1 MLFRHINPAPTG
13 ADANDRRPARRRG
26 GSGIDKLRLGRLAQ
40 TGAAGLSAA
49 LLLLAGF
56 PSGSIE
62 RTAQQSPQTS
72 EMQTSERATAGVKP
86 QASRMIGQAAGAMSG
101 ARPKP
106 AAKTKPVAAK
116 PAGTSFGNALAE
128 EYGEFVRREMQK
140 HHARFRARHFTAKA
154 RRAAAGPV
162 APEDPNALDI
172 SGPERVAL
180 AQARSRLIAAL
191 ERSARRR
198 LPALA
203 AKTQA
208 KFDCWAERVHARV
221 DRGAVLICREQY
233 AALIALLEKAVMPLP
248 AGSRFTRALT
258 REYLAFA
265 DYEAR
270 TRKDWINARHF
281 ARKGLRAADAT
292 RDDTVTPEPL
302 GRWNLHSRRDVPTFA
317 SYRGRLVSAFAAGA
331 RTQHPAR
338 AAVAQARFDCWVERT
353 AGRAHADATEQC
365 RREFLAALAAI
376 ESRATGKANRSI
388 RGKHVRK
395 MRHAG
400 KRPPARPP
408 VVRVSRL
415 ARIAPAAGAWTVL
428 FGFDQDSLRAG
439 ELAKIRAVAQ
449 AARRRDA
456 ARVTVTGHADRA
468 GAPDYN
474 TGLSLRRAAAVRA
487 ALIGAGVAP
496 DRVRIFARGEGDG
509 AVGTGDGVGHA
520 SNRRV
525 TITLR

>member
-1 MLFRHINPAPTG
+1 M
-13 ADANDRRPARRRG
+13 
-26 GSGIDKLRLGRLAQ
+26 
-40 TGAAGLSAA
+40 
-49 LLLLAGF
+49 
-56 PSGSIE
+56 SGS
-62 RTAQQSPQTS
+62 
-72 EMQTSERATAGVKP
+72 
-86 QASRMIGQAAGAMSG
+86 
-101 ARPKP
+101 RPKP
-106 AAKTKPVAAK
+106 AVKTKPAAA
-116 PAGTSFGNALAE
+116 AGASFGDALAE
-128 EYGEFVRREMQK
+128 EYDEFVRREKQK
-140 HHARFRARHFTAKA
+140 HHARFRAHYFKVKA

-162 APEDPNALDI
+162 APEDPSALDI
-172 SGPERVAL
+172 SGPDRVAL
-180 AQARSRLIAAL
+180 AEARSRLIAAL

-208 KFDCWAERVHARV
+208 KFDCWAEYVHGRF
-221 DRGAVLICREQY
+221 DRGAVLICRDQY

-281 ARKGLRAADAT
+281 ARKGLRAADAK
-292 RDDTVTPEPL
+292 RDDAVTPEPL
-302 GRWNLHSRRDVPTFA
+302 GRWNLHSRREVPTFA
-317 SYRGRLVSAFAAGA
+317 NYRGRLITAFAAGA

-353 AGRAHADATEQC
+353 AGRAEADAIEQC
-365 RREFLAALAAI
+365 RREFLAALATI
-376 ESRATGKANRSI
+376 EGKGTRKANRSI
-388 RGKHVRK
+388 RGKRVRA
-395 MRHAG
+395 MRLAR
-400 KRPPARPP
+400 KRPPARPRI
-408 VVRVSRL
+408 VRVSRL
-415 ARIAPAAGAWTVL
+415 ARIAPAAGAWTIL
-428 FGFDQDSLRAG
+428 FGFDQDTLRAS
-439 ELAKIRAVAQ
+439 ERAKIHAVARVAQ
-449 AARRRDA
+449 RRDT

-509 AVGTGDGVGHA
+509 AIGTGDGVGHA

-525 TITLR
+525 TINLR

>member
-1 MLFRHINPAPTG
+1 MA
-13 ADANDRRPARRRG
+13 
-26 GSGIDKLRLGRLAQ
+26 
-40 TGAAGLSAA
+40 
-49 LLLLAGF
+49 
-56 PSGSIE
+56 
-62 RTAQQSPQTS
+62 
-72 EMQTSERATAGVKP
+72 
-86 QASRMIGQAAGAMSG
+86 GQAAGAMSG
-101 ARPKP
+101 ARPQPPATTKP
-106 AAKTKPVAAK
+106 AAAK
-116 PAGTSFGNALAE
+116 PAGTNFGQALAE
-128 EYGEFVRREMQK
+128 EYLEYVRREKQK
-140 HHARFRARHFTAKA
+140 QHVRFRAGYFTAKA

-162 APEDPNALDI
+162 APEDPGTLDI
-172 SGPERVAL
+172 SGPDRVAL
-180 AQARSRLIAAL
+180 AEARNRLNAAL

-208 KFDCWAERVHARV
+208 KFDCWAERIHGRF

-233 AALIALLEKAVMPLP
+233 GALIALLEKAVMPLP

-258 REYLAFA
+258 REYLAYA

-281 ARKGLRAADAT
+281 ARKGLRAADAK
-292 RDDTVTPEPL
+292 RDDAVTPEPL

-317 SYRGRLVSAFAAGA
+317 GYRGRLVSAFAAGA
-331 RTQHPAR
+331 RTRRPAR

-353 AGRAHADATEQC
+353 AGRAGADAIETC

-376 ESRATGKANRSI
+376 EGAANRHGVKGMDAK
-388 RGKHVRK
+388 GKGIARKRVRTPRLARK
-395 MRHAG
+395 Q
-400 KRPPARPP
+400 PPARAP

-415 ARIAPAAGAWTVL
+415 ARIAPAAGAWTIL
-428 FGFDQDSLRAG
+428 FGFDQDGLRAG
-439 ELAKIRAVAQ
+439 ELAKIKAAAQ
-449 AARRRDA
+449 AARQRGA
-456 ARVTVTGHADRA
+456 ARITVTGHADRA

-509 AVGTGDGVGHA
+509 AIGTGDGIGHA
-520 SNRRV
+520 GNRRV
-525 TITLR
+525 TIHLR

>member
-1 MLFRHINPAPTG
+1 M
-13 ADANDRRPARRRG
+13 AR
-26 GSGIDKLRLGRLAQ
+26 
-40 TGAAGLSAA
+40 
-49 LLLLAGF
+49 
-56 PSGSIE
+56 
-62 RTAQQSPQTS
+62 
-72 EMQTSERATAGVKP
+72 
-86 QASRMIGQAAGAMSG
+86 QAAGAMSG

-106 AAKTKPVAAK
+106 PATTRPAVTK
-116 PAGTSFGNALAE
+116 PAGTSFGQALAE
-128 EYGEFVRREMQK
+128 EYLEYVRREKQK
-140 HHARFRARHFTAKA
+140 QHARFRAGYFTAKA

-162 APEDPNALDI
+162 APEDLGALDI
-172 SGPERVAL
+172 SGPDRVAL
-180 AQARSRLIAAL
+180 AEARNRLIAAL

-208 KFDCWAERVHARV
+208 KFDCWAERVHGRF

-258 REYLAFA
+258 REYLAYA

-281 ARKGLRAADAT
+281 ARKGLRAADAK
-292 RDDTVTPEPL
+292 RDDAVTPEPL

-317 SYRGRLVSAFAAGA
+317 GYRGRLVSAFAAGA
-331 RTQHPAR
+331 RTRRPAR
-338 AAVAQARFDCWVERT
+338 AAIAQARFDCWVERT
-353 AGRAHADATEQC
+353 AGHAGADAIETC

-376 ESRATGKANRSI
+376 EGGANRQ
-388 RGKHVRK
+388 GVK
-395 MRHAG
+395 G
-400 KRPPARPP
+400 KRVRTPRLARKQQSARPP
-408 VVRVSRL
+408 IVRVSRL
-415 ARIAPAAGAWTVL
+415 GRIAPAAGGWTIL
-428 FGFDQDSLRAG
+428 FGFDQDALRAG
-439 ELAKIRAVAQ
+439 ELAKIKAAAQ
-449 AARRRDA
+449 AARRRGA
-456 ARVTVTGHADRA
+456 VRITVTGHADRA

-509 AVGTGDGVGHA
+509 AIGTGDGIGHA
-520 SNRRV
+520 GNRRV